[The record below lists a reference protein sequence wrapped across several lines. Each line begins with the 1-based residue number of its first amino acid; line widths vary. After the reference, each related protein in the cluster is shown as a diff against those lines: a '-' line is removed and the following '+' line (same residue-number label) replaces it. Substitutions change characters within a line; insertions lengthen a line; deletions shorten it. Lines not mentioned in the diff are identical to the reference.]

1 MRHQCKEAYSL
12 QCYCLTAGVGAGN
25 QQHGEFITQLYVQR
39 HYRILRQ
46 QRVTSLRNFHT
57 AAQHQHRSY
66 RMLLLRQQS
75 SGADNV
81 QRSKNFQRSQQ
92 RLRLR
97 SHVLRELT
105 QNTLDFLVLLCNITL
120 DIIVQ
125 VDNSQWL
132 DKQRCTRTALVVYN
146 AGEVHLIFL
155 LHRDNVTV
163 AAHRHDIIHEIL
175 LVIGVMQYAVE
186 LFLHAVFGNL
196 NRSKQTTELRGSVIL
211 DFAMLVNRTANLLF
225 QTAELRQLRTVFS
238 QIRRSFCIFRS
249 EILHR
254 SKGLHRCLDMLQ
266 LLRLQHTAKLRALHI
281 GRNIKRTAKGET
293 SAFIKNAQC
302 FRSFLLQALNL
313 TEFTFDL
320 QGNYCLLAQKGCGL
334 GGQHIFYFIKF

>member
-1 MRHQCKEAYSL
+1 
-12 QCYCLTAGVGAGN
+12 
-25 QQHGEFITQLYVQR
+25 
-39 HYRILRQ
+39 
-46 QRVTSLRNFHT
+46 
-57 AAQHQHRSY
+57 
-66 RMLLLRQQS
+66 MLLLRQQS

-81 QRSKNFQRSQQ
+81 QRSKDFQRSQQ

-97 SHVLRELT
+97 SHVLRKLT

-132 DKQRCTRTALVVYN
+132 DKQRCTRTALVMYN

-155 LHRDNVTV
+155 LYRDNVTV
-163 AAHRHDIIHEIL
+163 TTHCHDVIHKIL
-175 LVIGVMQYAVE
+175 LIIGVMQNAVE

-196 NRSKQTTELRGSVIL
+196 NRSTQTAKLRGSVIL
-211 DFAMLVNRTANLLF
+211 DFAMLINRTANLLF
-225 QTAELRQLRTVFS
+225 QTAELRQLRTVFG
-238 QIRRSFCIFRS
+238 QIRRSFRIFRS
-249 EILHR
+249 KILHR

-266 LLRLQHTAKLRALHI
+266 LLRLQYATKLRALHI
-281 GRNIKRTAKGET
+281 GCNIERTAEGET
-293 SAFIKNAQC
+293 SAFIQNAQC